1 MEAVMAQSSKAMLR
15 KSGRLGEFTDLL
27 ASVKHMFDGYHPERH
42 YMRGPGPAWHA
53 KHAAA
58 HLRLSDQT
66 QRGTNRG
73 QRNVAGPRGLDLGPM
88 LRTPDVSPRRGKR
101 CHCR

>member
-15 KSGRLGEFTDLL
+15 KGGLLGEFSDLL
-27 ASVKHMFDGYHPERH
+27 ASVMHMFDGYHPERH

-58 HLRLSDQT
+58 RESWW
-66 QRGTNRG
+66 R
-73 QRNVAGPRGLDLGPM
+73 AGRDC
-88 LRTPDVSPRRGKR
+88 S
-101 CHCR
+101 